1 MSTQSF
7 LVNRIRDEFSKCKD
21 PRMSQE
27 EEFSVGYSTGFLNFD
42 FINGTI
48 IHVKSPDKDFSYYS
62 IGITDGSFV
71 MIIGRSGSGKS
82 TFMIQSAANII
93 RPFPTACMFVDDIEG
108 GMISTRREELT
119 GYFGAE
125 MKQRCIIRNAGI
137 TIENFYER
145 IRMIF
150 DLKNQNRGDFSY
162 DTGLYDTYGDR
173 VFKLVPTVYC
183 LDSVALIMSDK
194 YAEEEELSGQM
205 AATSTAKS
213 NSSVFKRIIPML
225 KSANIILFGINHITE
240 SVEINMFAKKRA
252 QVSYLKQNER
262 LPGGNTIIYLA
273 NNIIRIDDITK
284 LKDDEGLGIN
294 GAMAEITLIKS
305 RSNRAGQKCILVMD
319 YEKGFD
325 NDLSLY
331 AMLKSE
337 KLINGAGAYLYIGD
351 RSDLKFSQKNFK
363 QKLIESDEFREL
375 FITVSLNVLKTKLSV
390 AEAANSE
397 NTQNYNIANEII
409 SRLNAVA

>member
-1 MSTQSF
+1 MSTKSF
-7 LVNRIRDEFSKCKD
+7 LVNRVRDEFSKCKD
-21 PRMSQE
+21 PRMSME
-27 EEFSVGYSTGFLNFD
+27 EEFSVGYPTGFLSFD

-48 IHVKSPDKDFSYYS
+48 IHVKSPEKVFSYYS

-82 TFMIQSAANII
+82 TFMVQSAANII
-93 RPFPTACMFVDDIEG
+93 RPFPSACMFVDDIEG
-108 GMISTRREELT
+108 GMTTIRREKLT
-119 GYFGAE
+119 GFYGSD
-125 MKQRCIIRNAGI
+125 MKQRCIIRNTGI

-173 VFKLVPTVYC
+173 VFKLIPTVYC
-183 LDSVALIMSDK
+183 LDSLALIMSDK

-205 AATSTAKS
+205 AATATAKS

-225 KSANIILFGINHITE
+225 KAANIILFAINHITE
-240 SVEINMFAKKRA
+240 SVEINMFAKKKA

-273 NNIIRIDDITK
+273 NNIIRVDDITK
-284 LKDDEGLGIN
+284 LKDEEGLGIN
-294 GAMAEITLIKS
+294 GTIAELTLIKS
-305 RSNRAGQKCILVMD
+305 RSNRSGQRCSLVMD
-319 YEKGFD
+319 YESGFD

-331 AMLKSE
+331 LMLKE
-337 KLINGAGAYLYIGD
+337 AKIINGAGAYLYIGD
-351 RSDLKFSQKNFK
+351 RTDLKFSQKNFK
-363 QKLIESDEFREL
+363 QKLAESPEFREL
-375 FITVSLNVLKTKLSV
+375 FITTALNVLKAKLTMD
-390 AEAANSE
+390 EANV
-397 NTQNYNIANEII
+397 TQTYDSGVMNEILN
-409 SRLNAVA
+409 RLNVDAA

>member
-1 MSTQSF
+1 MSTKSF
-7 LVNRIRDEFSKCKD
+7 LVNRVREEFSKCKD
-21 PRMSQE
+21 PRMSME
-27 EEFSVGYSTGFLNFD
+27 EEFSVGYPTGFLSFD

-48 IHVKSPDKDFSYYS
+48 IHVKSQDKAFSYYS

-93 RPFPTACMFVDDIEG
+93 RPFPSACMFVDDIEG
-108 GMISTRREELT
+108 GMITIRREKLT
-119 GYFGAE
+119 GFYGSD

-183 LDSVALIMSDK
+183 LDSLALIMSDK

-205 AATSTAKS
+205 AATATAKS

-225 KSANIILFGINHITE
+225 KSANIILFAINHITE
-240 SVEINMFAKKRA
+240 SVEINMFAKKKA

-273 NNIIRIDDITK
+273 NNIIRVDDITK
-284 LKDDEGLGIN
+284 LKDEEGLGIN
-294 GAMAEITLIKS
+294 GTIAELTLIKS
-305 RSNRAGQKCILVMD
+305 RSNRSGQRCSLVMD
-319 YEKGFD
+319 YESGFD
-325 NDLSLY
+325 TDLSLY
-331 AMLKSE
+331 LMLKE
-337 KLINGAGAYLYIGD
+337 AKIINGAGAYLYIGD
-351 RSDLKFSQKNFK
+351 RTDLKFSQKNFK
-363 QKLIESDEFREL
+363 QKLLESPEFREL
-375 FITVSLNVLKTKLSV
+375 FITTALNTLKAKLTMDEANMTQAYDSGVMNEILNRLNVD
-390 AEAANSE
+390 AA
-397 NTQNYNIANEII
+397 
-409 SRLNAVA
+409 

>member
-1 MSTQSF
+1 
-7 LVNRIRDEFSKCKD
+7 
-21 PRMSQE
+21 
-27 EEFSVGYSTGFLNFD
+27 
-42 FINGTI
+42 
-48 IHVKSPDKDFSYYS
+48 
-62 IGITDGSFV
+62 
-71 MIIGRSGSGKS
+71 
-82 TFMIQSAANII
+82 
-93 RPFPTACMFVDDIEG
+93 
-108 GMISTRREELT
+108 
-119 GYFGAE
+119 
-125 MKQRCIIRNAGI
+125 
-137 TIENFYER
+137 
-145 IRMIF
+145 
-150 DLKNQNRGDFSY
+150 
-162 DTGLYDTYGDR
+162 
-173 VFKLVPTVYC
+173 
-183 LDSVALIMSDK
+183 
-194 YAEEEELSGQM
+194 
-205 AATSTAKS
+205 
-213 NSSVFKRIIPML
+213 
-225 KSANIILFGINHITE
+225 
-240 SVEINMFAKKRA
+240 MFAKKRA